1 MLAQSTVISAGKPT
15 QSAILRPY
23 VPKHNI
29 SKSAKPLSHPILNLL
44 TRHNNTNSIPPH
56 RPIPHLTPPPITS
69 LHHIPQQHPRL
80 PLLTRLKRR
89 THRRRQQP
97 ISHQHGSSL
106 FPSLSS
112 SPFQPMYIPMTN
124 RPQPPPLRP
133 ILHKQEPQPPAQSLT
148 RDRHRRPRATIFA
161 LAVHDFLHG
170 FGRTQHV
177 PGVHAETD
185 FVHLAVGLC
194 PFDDLAVGMGAE
206 LVGVSEEGEAFGAG
220 W

>member
-1 MLAQSTVISAGKPT
+1 
-15 QSAILRPY
+15 
-23 VPKHNI
+23 
-29 SKSAKPLSHPILNLL
+29 
-44 TRHNNTNSIPPH
+44 
-56 RPIPHLTPPPITS
+56 
-69 LHHIPQQHPRL
+69 
-80 PLLTRLKRR
+80 
-89 THRRRQQP
+89 
-97 ISHQHGSSL
+97 
-106 FPSLSS
+106 
-112 SPFQPMYIPMTN
+112 MTN

-220 W
+220 GEGVLFLVLVGAPEVGEEEEGEGEEGC